1 MKFKIS
7 KEQLSQGLQSVQNVV
22 SSRSTLPILSN
33 VLLIAEG
40 TTLTLVATDL
50 DTTIKSTVDAK
61 VTRSGSTTIPAK
73 RFFEIVREV
82 ISPEIEIE
90 IDDKN
95 FCHLRA
101 GSSNF
106 KMFGLSADEF
116 PPIPV
121 FNEARKVTL
130 KQQAVKDLITKTSY
144 AASSDE
150 TRFVLNGVMLSLK
163 DHAVTI
169 VATDGRRLALAEEQV
184 DIPSSSHGECI
195 IPIKTIQELS
205 RQLGTGDIDILLG
218 TNQVCFKMPRTEIT
232 SKLIEG
238 VFPNYKQV
246 IPQDAK
252 ERITLMREEF
262 LGALRRASIM
272 TGDKG
277 SSVKIQLSKNTLL
290 ITANSPDVGESMES
304 MAINYQG
311 KEFAIA
317 FNPAYMIEPLKAL
330 TADEVYLELI
340 DELSPGILKTQSAFL
355 YVLMPMR
362 MG

>member
-101 GSSNF
+101 GPSNF

-290 ITANSPDVGESMES
+290 ISANSPDVGESMES